1 MTLHTQDPIDFMSEV
16 YTDYVVKHSLPMVS
30 ADEQDSISP
39 EHDAWLSNFIT
50 IWDYAQSIS

>member
-1 MTLHTQDPIDFMSEV
+1 MTQDPIDFMSEV

-39 EHDAWLSNFIT
+39 EHDAWLSNFIKL
-50 IWDYAQSIS
+50 WDYAQTIS